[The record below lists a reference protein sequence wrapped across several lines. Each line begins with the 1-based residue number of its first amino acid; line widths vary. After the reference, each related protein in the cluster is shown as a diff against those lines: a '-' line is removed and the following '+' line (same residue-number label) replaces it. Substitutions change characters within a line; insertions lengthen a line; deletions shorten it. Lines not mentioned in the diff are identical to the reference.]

1 MECAVSKLSA
11 NSKLVK
17 LVKRVLKNAASF
29 GDPRTL
35 KDTDSSFQ
43 LFSVIRRLFW
53 ILLLHRSRFLS
64 VISVGLVVVSNFLK
78 NVLALLTTLSSLHFC
93 WVTNLV
99 FRVLNWYFTRGM
111 RLSYLFSVFV
121 CKKKELLIPVFIC
134 FYCNYNC
141 SNRG

>member
-1 MECAVSKLSA
+1 MECAISNLSA

-17 LVKRVLKNAASF
+17 LLKRLLKNAASF
-29 GDPRTL
+29 SDPRTL

-53 ILLLHRSRFLS
+53 ILLLHRSRFLN

-78 NVLALLTTLSSLHFC
+78 NVLALLTTLSSLHFY

-99 FRVLNWYFTRGM
+99 VRVLNWYFIRGR

-121 CKKKELLIPVFIC
+121 CKKNGLLIPVFIC

>member
-1 MECAVSKLSA
+1 MECAISKLSA

-35 KDTDSSFQ
+35 KDTDSFFQ

-53 ILLLHRSRFLS
+53 ILLLHRSRFLN

-99 FRVLNWYFTRGM
+99 FRVLNWYFYKRYAAQLPFFSFCLQKERAINIGVH
-111 RLSYLFSVFV
+111 LF
-121 CKKKELLIPVFIC
+121 LL
-134 FYCNYNC
+134 
-141 SNRG
+141 